1 MNNKFLENHSSIPSV
16 FDMLHEVEEQCE
28 MEAFPERD
36 IPRAKEACLV
46 IAEVLLLNPKNQ
58 IRVNGVLLSVGMVQ
72 EVYRTLANE
81 HVSYVLETLSKN
93 RHEIK
98 NPKMY
103 LRTALY
109 NSVFQLENHYENEYR
124 RTEE

>member
-1 MNNKFLENHSSIPSV
+1 MNNKFLGNHSSIPSV

-28 MEAFPERD
+28 IEAFLEKD
-36 IPRAKEACLV
+36 MPRAKEACLV

-58 IRVNGVLLSVGMVQ
+58 IRINGVLLSVGMVQ

-81 HVSYVLETLSKN
+81 HVAYVLETLSKN
-93 RHEIK
+93 RYEIK